1 MTEAV
6 WQMIFEGIWETLYM
20 TILSTVIAYIVGL
33 PLGILLSVTGKG
45 GILRNRAVNG
55 ILGAVV
61 NILRSVPFLIL
72 LVVLIPFTRLLV
84 GTSLGTTATI
94 VPLTIGSIPIV
105 ARMVESSLQEVP
117 PGTKF
122 EDVLK
127 LYQFDQELSVLIF
140 SMISK
145 IEVALRVR
153 LVEAL
158 LIHGEPLVLQD
169 SSIFKEKKLYW
180 QNMSTVASEIARS
193 NDVFIKHN
201 FDNHDGEVPVWAAA
215 EVLSFGT
222 LSKIIKNLKTGAGSS
237 YSILAANYQY
247 KSKKGNLANP
257 SQKMLASWIQGVS
270 VLRNMCAHN
279 SRIYNRTI
287 HTTPEILDADKVT
300 PPPVHNGLYQILLAM
315 KYLRSSDEDWT
326 VFVDVFDKLIQN
338 NIGVVSLT
346 AMNLPTDWKDQLSV

>member
-117 PGTKF
+117 PG
-122 EDVLK
+122 
-127 LYQFDQELSVLIF
+127 I
-140 SMISK
+140 
-145 IEVALRVR
+145 IE
-153 LVEAL
+153 
-158 LIHGEPLVLQD
+158 
-169 SSIFKEKKLYW
+169 
-180 QNMSTVASEIARS
+180 
-193 NDVFIKHN
+193 
-201 FDNHDGEVPVWAAA
+201 AA
-215 EVLSFGT
+215 ESMGASPLE
-222 LSKIIKNLKTGAGSS
+222 IIVRFMLPEAVPSLLLGSA
-237 YSILAANYQY
+237 I
-247 KSKKGNLANP
+247 NLATILGY
-257 SQKMLASWIQGVS
+257 SAMAGFVGGGGLGDIAIQYGFYRYQSDILFFS
-270 VLRNMCAHN
+270 VA
-279 SRIYNRTI
+279 
-287 HTTPEILDADKVT
+287 ILIIIV
-300 PPPVHNGLYQILLAM
+300 QIFQEAGT
-315 KYLRSSDEDWT
+315 R
-326 VFVDVFDKLIQN
+326 
-338 NIGVVSLT
+338 
-346 AMNLPTDWKDQLSV
+346 LSNYKRHA